1 MTLFFAWYLYV
12 VGVGVNNMYYV
23 QVACEIQS
31 KIAYRWIF
39 TFLLAMKCM
48 LQELNN
54 NKKITLKTFFS

>member
-1 MTLFFAWYLYV
+1 
-12 VGVGVNNMYYV
+12 MYYV

-48 LQELNN
+48 LLELNN